1 MLAATATAA
10 PVGVR
15 SRKGRG
21 DKAGGTSSDLTPPGE
36 PEGDD
41 NAPAAAALAAAATP
55 VGLGSRKGCGARR
68 GGAAP
73 TDLTPPGESE
83 GADAS
88 ESPELPRGGAA
99 GPSQAGGIDAPKR
112 RRGGRA
118 AAGQSQGLGSSDPEG
133 DGASGAKQQGANG
146 LRRSVSLGATGREEG
161 GGPPSPAVTPAGLG
175 SSYPPA
181 GGGASGAKPQEEAA
195 PVPAYRRLRP
205 KMSKAEREELH
216 RFWAERCP
224 HAMYPARHLLI
235 SHAEPGAPFSFCF
248 RRPEVMA
255 PIIER
260 LSTLLPSVNMAD
272 LLASH
277 PSLASLP
284 TASVA
289 KRLLALS
296 RLCGSPRVSIPEI
309 GAALPAL
316 LVEGTLTEPG
326 GIEGRMEQL
335 RAARR
340 VPVSAGADISGAYLP
355 LRRRWRPSDLGVWL
369 FSKNHELSA
378 SDACDLLIRGVVECQ
393 GSPQKPAW

>member
-1 MLAATATAA
+1 M
-10 PVGVR
+10 GVR

-21 DKAGGTSSDLTPPGE
+21 AKAGP
-36 PEGDD
+36 
-41 NAPAAAALAAAATP
+41 
-55 VGLGSRKGCGARR
+55 
-68 GGAAP
+68 AP
-73 TDLTPPGESE
+73 TDLTPPGEPK
-83 GADAS
+83 GADDALAAAAALAAVAAPAGLRS
-88 ESPELPRGGAA
+88 RKGRGAKAGPAPTDLTPPGEPKGGAA
-99 GPSQAGGIDAPKR
+99 GPSHAGGGALDLSLSP
-112 RRGGRA
+112 
-118 AAGQSQGLGSSDPEG
+118 GSGDPEG
-133 DGASGAKQQGANG
+133 GGASGAKKPGENG

-224 HAMYPARHLLI
+224 HAIYPARHLLI

-260 LSTLLPSVNMAD
+260 LSTLLPSVNVAD

-393 GSPQKPAW
+393 GPPQKPAW